1 MKLPLSFCLLIL
13 LLFSVFSCQ
22 SQPVYNIQANLVFFY
37 YPDLDEAEK
46 FYGETIGLKKVLD
59 YGFAKIYQI
68 SQSSYI
74 GLVDETRGMHKPT
87 EPKTVTLAFVTNEI
101 DEWYA
106 YLQEQGVKIRNPL
119 GDATRH
125 PTRGFVAL
133 DPAGYF
139 LEFERFLDFPQNE
152 KLLPRLAAV
161 KPFYPSP
168 EQNTTRPQSLG
179 ILANVIWLY
188 YQDIPEAQRFYEEN
202 LDLKL
207 LVDQGFAKVY
217 TSSSSA
223 YIGLVDGAQG
233 LHGFTEE
240 KAVNVC
246 FFSDQID
253 AWFARMQES
262 GVKIRDP
269 LEDAENFPVRTFVI
283 YDVGGYFLE
292 FDRFLEDERNHK
304 ILQSLQRNH

>member
-1 MKLPLSFCLLIL
+1 MRVSVSFCLLLIL
-13 LLFSVFSCQ
+13 LISVSSCQ
-22 SQPVYNIQANLVFFY
+22 SQRFYNIQANLVFFY
-37 YPDLDEAEK
+37 YPDLDEAER
-46 FYGETIGLKKVLD
+46 FYGTILGLEKVLD

-68 SQSSYI
+68 SQTSYI
-74 GLVDETRGMHKPT
+74 GLVDETKGMHKPT

-101 DEWYA
+101 DEWYT
-106 YLQEQGVKIRNPL
+106 YLQDQGVEIRNPL

-152 KLLPRLAAV
+152 KLLPRLETIR
-161 KPFYPSP
+161 PFYPFP
-168 EQNTTRPQSLG
+168 DQNTLRPQDLG

-188 YQDIPEAQRFYEEN
+188 YQDIPEAQHFYEEN
-202 LDLKL
+202 LGLEL

-217 TSSSSA
+217 SSSPSA
-223 YIGLVDGAQG
+223 FIGLVDGAQG

-240 KAVNVC
+240 KAVNVS

-253 AWFARMQES
+253 DWYAHLLEK
-262 GVKIRDP
+262 GIKIRDP

-283 YDVGGYFLE
+283 YDVGGYFVE
-292 FDRFLEDERNHK
+292 FDRFLEDEKNVK
-304 ILQSLQRNH
+304 ILQSLQKNP